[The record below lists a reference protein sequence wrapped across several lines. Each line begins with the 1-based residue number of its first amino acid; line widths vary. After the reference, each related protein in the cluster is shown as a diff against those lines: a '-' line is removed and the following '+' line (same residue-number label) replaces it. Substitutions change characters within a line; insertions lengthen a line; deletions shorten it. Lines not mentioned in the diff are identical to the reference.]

1 MPRLEACTDAVEEN
15 EPLPEQRR
23 VSTTAMGTNCEPA
36 AGFFRVVVCSRHLP
50 HKLIYRV
57 HLPQQVGSGQAPGLE
72 MYAQMSG
79 L

>member
-1 MPRLEACTDAVEEN
+1 MPILEAAEEN
-15 EPLPEQRR
+15 ERPHVQRR
-23 VSTTAMGTNCEPA
+23 VSITIMSTNCEPS
-36 AGFFRVVVCSRHLP
+36 AGFFRVVVCSRHFP